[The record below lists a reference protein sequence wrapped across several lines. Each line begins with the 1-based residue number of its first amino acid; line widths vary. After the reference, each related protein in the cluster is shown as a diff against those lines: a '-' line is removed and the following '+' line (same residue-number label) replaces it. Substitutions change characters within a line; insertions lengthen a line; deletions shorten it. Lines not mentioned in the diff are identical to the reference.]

1 MLRGGPMRPFFTN
14 ADEGKKFKCRAMCEA
29 RRMEARGC
37 LSALSIALDTWI
49 FPLAWVT
56 QETAIYRELPGC
68 VFSKPR
74 LVCAYICFAGSFVLN
89 SFSSAESSAPDAP
102 RHDRHFKVWPK
113 RLPRSITP
121 PATSLWHNLA
131 VSALRFPDKPALV
144 FFDRVLSYTSL
155 MQQAERLAA
164 TLHRLGVRK
173 GDRVLLNMQNC
184 PQWVIAHFAILR
196 ANAVVVPV
204 NPMNRAEE
212 LKHYITDPD
221 AKVAITTADL
231 APELAKADS
240 QLPAEQRLAHLIVTH
255 YSEAFDENTLGVNQ
269 QPDAIAVPEA
279 WREWLGTRHALP
291 ELSGGAV
298 MRWVDAVADSDAGE
312 LPAHTAV
319 PQDLAVLPY
328 TSGTTGLPKG
338 CMHSHASL
346 MHNAV
351 ASCLWGN
358 STSENVVL
366 SVVPMFHITGMV
378 SVMHAAIYG
387 GATLVIMPRW
397 DRELAGGLIS
407 RCRVTHWTN
416 IPTMVIDLLASPNFA
431 RFDLSSLVYIGGGG
445 AAMPQAVAQR
455 LWEQYGLR
463 FAEGYGL
470 TETAAPSHSNPPD
483 ATRQQCLGVPF
494 MSTDARVIDPLT
506 LEEMPQGEQG
516 EIIMCGPQNFS
527 GYWKQPEAT
536 VAAFIELDGK
546 RFFRSGDLG
555 HVDEDGY
562 FFITDRLKRMINAS
576 GFKVW
581 PAEVES
587 LMFKHPA
594 IQEACIISTRDVYRG
609 ETVKAI
615 VVLRAAAKGKTSE
628 EDIINWCKE
637 NMAAYK
643 YPRVVQFVDVL
654 PKSGSGKVMWRALQ
668 EAEAGKA

>member
-1 MLRGGPMRPFFTN
+1 MPP
-14 ADEGKKFKCRAMCEA
+14 
-29 RRMEARGC
+29 
-37 LSALSIALDTWI
+37 LSADPTLITPA
-49 FPLAWVT
+49 
-56 QETAIYRELPGC
+56 
-68 VFSKPR
+68 
-74 LVCAYICFAGSFVLN
+74 
-89 SFSSAESSAPDAP
+89 AP
-102 RHDRHFKVWPK
+102 RHDLHYQVWPK
-113 RLPRSITP
+113 RLPRRITP
-121 PATSLWHNLA
+121 PQTSLWHNLA

-144 FFDRVLSYTSL
+144 FFDRVLSYAEVVR
-155 MQQAERLAA
+155 QAERLAA

-173 GDRVLLNMQNC
+173 GDRVLLDMQNC
-184 PQWVIAHFAILR
+184 PQWVIAHFAVLR
-196 ANAVVVPV
+196 ADAVVVPV

-221 AKVAITTADL
+221 VKVAIIVADL
-231 APELAKADS
+231 ASELARANA
-240 QLPAEQRLAHLIVTH
+240 QLAPEERLAHLIVTH
-255 YSEAFDENTLGVNQ
+255 YGDAFDM
-269 QPDAIAVPEA
+269 QPQGQGDEAMPEA
-279 WREWLGTRHALP
+279 WREWLGTQHALP
-291 ELSGGAV
+291 ALEGGTV
-298 MRWVDAVADSDAGE
+298 MRWADAIVDRGE
-312 LPAHTAV
+312 GSEPPAHTAT

-338 CMHSHASL
+338 CMHTHASL

-358 STSENVVL
+358 STFENVVL

-397 DRELAGGLIS
+397 DRELAGRLIS
-407 RCRVTHWTN
+407 RWGVTHWTN

-431 RFDLSSLVYIGGGG
+431 SFDLSSLVYIGGGG

-483 ATRQQCLGVPF
+483 ATKQQCLGVPF
-494 MSTDARVIDPLT
+494 LSTDARVIDPLT
-506 LEEMPQGEQG
+506 LQEVPQGEQG
-516 EIIMCGPQNFS
+516 EIIMCGPQNFQ
-527 GYWKQPEAT
+527 GYWKRPEAT
-536 VAAFIELDGK
+536 AAAFIELDGK

-555 HVDEDGY
+555 RVDEQGY

-581 PAEVES
+581 PAEVEA

-594 IQEACIISTRDVYRG
+594 IQEACIISTKDAYRG
-609 ETVKAI
+609 ETVKAV
-615 VVLRAAAKGKTSE
+615 VVLRAEARGKTTE
-628 EDIINWCKE
+628 DDIINWCKD

-643 YPRVVQFVDVL
+643 YPRVVQFVDAL
-654 PKSGSGKVMWRALQ
+654 PKSGSGKVMWRVLQ
-668 EAEAGKA
+668 EAESGAV